1 MRIRLCLVTACTAMM
16 FAGASL
22 EAQGFPAFGG
32 IEGRIGVAMPENADP
47 GVSASVDLDLGSLG
61 IGSLRTIVGA
71 HYFSANRTGPGTEDY
86 GSYSAVGG
94 RLGLRLDVFGTQR
107 LSPFIMAALTGHQIS
122 ANVPNESDRALLE
135 GFNTG
140 ASIGAG
146 LAYAVD
152 EAGRLAVTGEGR
164 GTFTNNIQ
172 HYALELGMR
181 FLPRGPR
188 SYLRAPGIPG
198 PMDTGEAARLARER
212 EEIERRRLENLRQE
226 TERERLARI
235 AEEERRRTGQQVD
248 AAQREAELA
257 RQRAAEAEAARAQEA
272 EARARAE
279 RAAAEAAVGQEAAA
293 AAAREAQ
300 QRAAQAEQRLYES
313 LLDLNRLIA
322 NVTGIRETERG
333 LVVVVGQGLF
343 ASGQYNLSPTARNEV
358 GRIAAVLAQY
368 PEHRISVEGHTDA
381 VGSEVSNQALS
392 ERRANSVRAALVA
405 QGIDPGRV
413 TAVGFG
419 QNNPIAGNATAA
431 DRAQNR
437 RVEIVILGARRP
449 TAP

>member
-1 MRIRLCLVTACTAMM
+1 MRIRLCLVAIVTAMTLS
-16 FAGASL
+16 GAAL

-32 IEGRIGVAMPENADP
+32 IEGRIGAAMPENADP

-61 IGSLRTIVGA
+61 IGSLRTIVGG
-71 HYFSANRTGPGTEDY
+71 HYFATNRTEG
-86 GSYSAVGG
+86 GSYNAIGG

-107 LSPFIMAALTGHQIS
+107 LSPYIMAALTGHQIS
-122 ANVPNESDRALLE
+122 ADVPNDPSTETLLE

-146 LAYAVD
+146 VAFAVD

-164 GTFTNNIQ
+164 GTFANNIQ

-188 SYLRAPGIPG
+188 SYLRDPRVPG
-198 PMDTGEAARLARER
+198 PLDTGEAARLARER
-212 EEIERRRLENLRQE
+212 EEAERRRLDDLRQE

-248 AAQREAELA
+248 VAQREAELA
-257 RQRAAEAEAARAQEA
+257 RQRAAEAEAARAREA
-272 EARARAE
+272 EARVRAE
-279 RAAAEAAVGQEAAA
+279 RAAAEAAAGQEAAA

-300 QRAAQAEQRLYES
+300 ERAAQAERRLYDS
-313 LLDLNRLIA
+313 LLELNRLIA

-333 LVVVVGQGLF
+333 LAVVVGQGLF

-381 VGSEVSNQALS
+381 VGSEASNQTLS
-392 ERRANSVRAALVA
+392 EQRANSVRAAIIA

-413 TAVGFG
+413 TAVGYG

>member
-1 MRIRLCLVTACTAMM
+1 MRIRFCLITAVTAMVAS
-16 FAGASL
+16 GASL
-22 EAQGFPAFGG
+22 EAQGFPSFGG
-32 IEGRIGVAMPENADP
+32 IEGRIGVALPENADP

-71 HYFSANRTGPGTEDY
+71 HYFAANRTGPGTVDY
-86 GSYSAVGG
+86 GSYSAIGG

-107 LSPFIMAALTGHQIS
+107 LSPYIMAALTGHQIS
-122 ANVPNESDRALLE
+122 ADVPAESDRALLE

-152 EAGRLAVTGEGR
+152 DAGRLAVTGEGR

-172 HYALELGMR
+172 HYAFELGMR

-188 SYLRAPGIPG
+188 SYLRVPG
-198 PMDTGEAARLARER
+198 PLDTGEAARLARDR
-212 EEIERRRLENLRQE
+212 EEAERRRLEGLRQE

-235 AEEERRRTGQQVD
+235 AEEERRRSGQQVD

-257 RQRAAEAEAARAQEA
+257 RQRAAAAEAARAQEA

-279 RAAAEAAVGQEAAA
+279 RAAAEAGVGQEAAA

-358 GRIAAVLAQY
+358 GRIAAVLTQY

-381 VGSEVSNQALS
+381 VGSEASNQALS